1 MNRRGESCE
10 VKHRK
15 RSVGKFPWAV
25 KSAMPI
31 PSSITCGTR
40 FQCST
45 GTDLVKPGIAYLKIH
60 TAPKTA
66 PHAIPPL
73 HQLPRPPR
81 RRFVAVVHRIAP
93 PDRFERHE
101 PSDHRMVSFP
111 FIDGFSGDDSAV
123 HLKRVCLPL
132 RVHHSPSG
140 NQTNQPSRQSA

>member
-93 PDRFERHE
+93 PDRFQRHE
-101 PSDHRMVSFP
+101 
-111 FIDGFSGDDSAV
+111 AV
-123 HLKRVCLPL
+123 DQREENRHGPVQPL
-132 RVHHSPSG
+132 RLSLHRKPIAPGSG
-140 NQTNQPSRQSA
+140 PNLEGSGR